1 MSVSLPDLP
10 YSQKALAPHISEET
24 LSFHYG
30 KHHKS
35 YVDKL
40 NSLIQGTEWEKASL
54 EEIIKSSKGK
64 NQAVFNSAA
73 QAWNHSFYWSSLSPD
88 GGGEPFGSL
97 ASAIEKSFGSVE
109 KFKERFAAAALRQ
122 FGSGW
127 AWLVEEGGSLKVT
140 ATSNAETP
148 LANPGQ
154 KPLLTCDVWEHAYYI
169 DYRNAR
175 NKYIEA
181 FWHVINWR
189 MAGKNLDS

>member
-40 NSLIQGTEWEKASL
+40 NSLIQGTEWEKAGL
-54 EEIIKSSKGK
+54 EEIIKSSSGK
-64 NQAVFNSAA
+64 NQSVFNSAA

-88 GGGEPFGSL
+88 GGGQPFGSL
-97 ASAIEKSFGSVE
+97 AAAIEKSFGSAE
-109 KFKERFAAAALRQ
+109 KFKERFAAAALGQ

-148 LANPGQ
+148 LTSPGQ

-181 FWHVINWR
+181 FWRLINWR
-189 MAGKNLDS
+189 FAGKNLDS